1 METKNNEQQLYVQK
15 EPFEYNGKM
24 YNHYYIKGV
33 VRGREVK
40 IDLAPPNKDTDMG
53 GYTVLD
59 IVFGDA
65 DRADLIV
72 EPFEIEDEKTKKVI
86 KANRYIV
93 RTVDEDPLYRPHG
106 GRGRQS
112 LRMHGKALAHVG
124 QVAS

>member
-1 METKNNEQQLYVQK
+1 MAEKKNNEQQLYVQK

-40 IDLAPPNKDTDMG
+40 ID
-53 GYTVLD
+53 
-59 IVFGDA
+59 
-65 DRADLIV
+65 
-72 EPFEIEDEKTKKVI
+72 
-86 KANRYIV
+86 
-93 RTVDEDPLYRPHG
+93 RPHG

-112 LRMHGKALAHVG
+112 LRMHGQALAHVG

>member
-1 METKNNEQQLYVQK
+1 MAEKKNNEQQLYVQK

-40 IDLAPPNKDTDMG
+40 IDLAPPNKAG
-53 GYTVLD
+53 HRIRRRGQGRPHHRAVR
-59 IVFGDA
+59 
-65 DRADLIV
+65 DRGRKDQ
-72 EPFEIEDEKTKKVI
+72 EGHQGK
-86 KANRYIV
+86 
-93 RTVDEDPLYRPHG
+93 PLYRPHG